1 METYTG
7 TGISDVVK
15 QTCDRTSQEIRNR
28 VTELKTIIDESYF
41 EMAGVLY
48 NVYNKKLFIDWG
60 HADFE
65 EYCNA
70 ELDFSLRK
78 AQYLISI
85 WYYFGVQVA
94 DETVL
99 AKVAGLG
106 WSKVK
111 ELVNVVTPSNCDE
124 WVEKAAKLSAIEL
137 KELTRETLSGAIAS
151 GTEEG
156 EPAEKLHTI
165 QFKLYDEQYKNVVD
179 ALKNAGELGKSDKPS
194 QQLSLMALS
203 YLSQTAATGGSERSE
218 VIATNFKTLADS
230 MDLDLVVIDRKTNEI
245 LLGKELITEDEP
257 DYDDVS

>member
-1 METYTG
+1 MGTYTG
-7 TGISDVVK
+7 SGVGDAVK
-15 QTCDRTSQEIRNR
+15 ELCEKPHQEIRNR

-48 NVYNKKLFIDWG
+48 NVYNKKLYIDWG
-60 HADFE
+60 HKDFE
-65 EYCNA
+65 DYCNS

-111 ELVNVVTPSNCDE
+111 ELVNVVTPSNVDD
-124 WVEKAAKLSAIEL
+124 WVEKAARLSAVEL
-137 KELTRETLSGAIAS
+137 KDLTREVLSGSVES
-151 GTEEG
+151 GEEPS
-156 EPAEKLHTI
+156 EPSEKLHTI
-165 QFKLYDEQYKNVVD
+165 QFKLYDEQYKSVID
-179 ALKNAGELGKSDKPS
+179 ALKNAGELGKSSKPS
-194 QQLSLMALS
+194 HQLSLMALA
-203 YLSQTAATGGSERSE
+203 YLSQVAPASGATRSE
-218 VIATNFKTLADS
+218 TISVQLKSLADT

-257 DYDDVS
+257 DFDEVS